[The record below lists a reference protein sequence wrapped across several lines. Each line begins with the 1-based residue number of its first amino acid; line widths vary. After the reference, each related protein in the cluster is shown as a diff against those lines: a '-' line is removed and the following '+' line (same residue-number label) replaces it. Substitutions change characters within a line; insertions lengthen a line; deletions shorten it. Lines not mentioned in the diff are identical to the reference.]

1 MPRRPVGSPGV
12 EYQPLAV
19 DDTDG
24 KDGPTNRPPPETPIA
39 NTGNDDEEDA
49 QEYGNQRVTLTE
61 ADSKR
66 IRQKTD
72 QVILVILVWV
82 YLLQI
87 LDKTILGYSAIFGL
101 REDTNLTGNQYS
113 WVGSIAPIAQLLWQP
128 FSSVLIVKVPHRIL
142 MPVLVFGWGLAQT
155 LTPTCQTFRGLLA
168 NRFFLGIFEAG
179 CLPLFSIITGQ
190 WYRRAEQPVR
200 VAAWYG
206 TNGLATIIAALL
218 AYGLGS
224 VHHGALKTWQVLFL
238 TTGLLTLATAPLIY
252 LYLPTSPSTAPFLTP
267 HERLQATE
275 RLRANQSGPVSS
287 SATLK
292 LHQIRET
299 FLDPKTYLFAAMSLA
314 NNLGAQVTNTFGP
327 LILSGFGYNQLTTT
341 LLNIPFGAI
350 QYAVILA
357 VAYTSFKLRHK
368 SLPLLGILVPILSG
382 LVILYVSPRE
392 GHTGQLLTGYYL
404 LAFIFGGNTLIV
416 SWILANTA
424 GQTKKSVMM
433 SVYNAASSAG
443 NIIGPLLFNSNDAP
457 AYLPGLCA
465 TLGVFIGMVVCV
477 ILCVLE
483 VKRLNWE
490 KWKAR
495 VEAGGQRVIRDWS
508 MEERYEDIG
517 EGNEGE
523 VGRRAFEDLTDREN
537 EEFVYVY

>member
-1 MPRRPVGSPGV
+1 MSPGPDRSPGV

-24 KDGPTNRPPPETPIA
+24 KDGPTNESPPDLPIA
-39 NTGNDDEEDA
+39 DTGDDDVEEH
-49 QEYGNQRVTLTE
+49 ESERVSLTE

-66 IRQKTD
+66 ILRKTD
-72 QVILVILVWV
+72 KVILTILVWV

-128 FSSVLIVKVPHRIL
+128 FSSILIVKVPHRIL

-155 LTPTCQTFRGLLA
+155 LTPACQTFRGLLV

-190 WYRRAEQPVR
+190 WYRRAEQPIR

-224 VHHGALKTWQVLFL
+224 IRHGVLKTWQVLFL
-238 TTGLLTLATAPLIY
+238 GTGLLTLATAPLIY

-287 SATLK
+287 SSPLK
-292 LHQIRET
+292 PHQIRET

-327 LILSGFGYNQLTTT
+327 LILSGFGGHSQLTTT

-350 QYAVILA
+350 QYLVILA
-357 VAYTSFKLRHK
+357 VAYTSFKLRTK
-368 SLPLLGILVPILSG
+368 SLSLLAILAPILTG
-382 LVILYVSPRE
+382 LAILYLSPRQ
-392 GHTGQLLTGYYL
+392 GHTTQLLTGYYL

-424 GQTKKSVMM
+424 GQTKRSVMM
-433 SVYNAASSAG
+433 AMYNAASSAG
-443 NIIGPLLFNSNDAP
+443 NIIGPLLFDAKDAP
-457 AYLPGLCA
+457 AYLPGLRA
-465 TLGVFIGMVVCV
+465 TLGVFVGMVVCV
-477 ILCVLE
+477 VLCAVE

-490 KWKAR
+490 KGRRR
-495 VEAGGQRVIRDWS
+495 VERGGQRVLRDWS
-508 MEERYEDIG
+508 MEERYGDIG
-517 EGNEGE
+517 EGNAGG
-523 VGRRAFEDLTDREN
+523 VLGSRAFEDLTDGEN

>member
-1 MPRRPVGSPGV
+1 
-12 EYQPLAV
+12 
-19 DDTDG
+19 
-24 KDGPTNRPPPETPIA
+24 
-39 NTGNDDEEDA
+39 
-49 QEYGNQRVTLTE
+49 
-61 ADSKR
+61 
-66 IRQKTD
+66 
-72 QVILVILVWV
+72 
-82 YLLQI
+82 
-87 LDKTILGYSAIFGL
+87 
-101 REDTNLTGNQYS
+101 
-113 WVGSIAPIAQLLWQP
+113 
-128 FSSVLIVKVPHRIL
+128 
-142 MPVLVFGWGLAQT
+142 MPVLVFGWGFAQT
-155 LTPTCQTFRGLLA
+155 LTPTCQTFRGLLV

-190 WYRRAEQPVR
+190 WYRRLEQPVR

-224 VHHGALKTWQVLFL
+224 IQHGVLKTWQVYVILPPTSTKILTIYRLFL
-238 TTGLLTLATAPLIY
+238 GTGLLTLATAPLIY

-287 SATLK
+287 SATFK
-292 LHQIRET
+292 PHQIRET

-327 LILSGFGYNQLTTT
+327 LILSGFGYDELTTT

-350 QYAVILA
+350 QYLVILA
-357 VAYTSFKLRHK
+357 VAYASFKLRHK
-368 SLPLLGILVPILSG
+368 SLSLLGILAPILTG
-382 LVILYVSPRE
+382 LVILYLSPRE

-424 GQTKKSVMM
+424 GQTKRSVMM
-433 SVYNAASSAG
+433 AVYNAASSTG
-443 NIIGPLLFNSNDAP
+443 NIIGPLLFNANDAP
-457 AYLPGLCA
+457 AYLPGLRA
-465 TLGVFIGMVVCV
+465 TLGVFVGMVVCV
-477 ILCVLE
+477 VLCVVE

-490 KWKAR
+490 KGKRR
-495 VEAGGQRVIRDWS
+495 VEGGGQRVIRDWS
-508 MEERYEDIG
+508 MEERYGDIG
-517 EGNEGE
+517 EGNEGNL
-523 VGRRAFEDLTDREN
+523 GRRAFEDLTDGEN